1 MDRFP
6 MTPAC
11 LVRLEK
17 ELTHLKSTERPA
29 LAKAIEEAREHGDLK
44 ENAEYHAAKDQQGMV
59 EARIRD
65 LETQT
70 AMAEVID
77 PTRFEGPRVRFGA
90 TVKLMDLDANK
101 ELNYSIVGV
110 EEANFKYGLLNYKSP
125 IARGILGKEDG
136 DEIEIETAG
145 GNRRFEILDVVY
157 REIELAPLDES

>member
-1 MDRFP
+1 MI
-6 MTPAC
+6 PAC

-17 ELTHLKSTERPA
+17 ELTHLKSNERPA

-44 ENAEYHAAKDQQGMV
+44 ENAEYHAAKDQQGFV

-65 LETQT
+65 LEAKT

-90 TVKLMDLDANK
+90 TVTLMDLDANE
-101 ELNYSIVGV
+101 ELTYSIVGV
-110 EEANFKYGLLNYKSP
+110 EEANFKYGLINYQSP

-145 GNRRFEILDVVY
+145 GSRKFEILDVVY
-157 REIELAPLDES
+157 REIQLAPEDAE